1 MRAQVAQQGILLA
14 QVLTDARRVE
24 QLYEIQYRAG
34 AATLKA
40 WLDAQERRRSAEI
53 AVAEN
58 RLARLSNQV
67 GLYQALGG
75 GDAVAL

>member
-1 MRAQVAQQGILLA
+1 
-14 QVLTDARRVE
+14 
-24 QLYEIQYRAG
+24 
-34 AATLKA
+34 
-40 WLDAQERRRSAEI
+40 
-53 AVAEN
+53 VAEN